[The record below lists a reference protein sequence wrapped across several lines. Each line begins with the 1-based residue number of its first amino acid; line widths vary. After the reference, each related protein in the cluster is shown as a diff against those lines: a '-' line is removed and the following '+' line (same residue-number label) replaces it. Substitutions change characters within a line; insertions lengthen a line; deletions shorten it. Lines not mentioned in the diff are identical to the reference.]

1 MTSNSSAIA
10 STDPGRH
17 LFVFVG
23 GLHRS
28 GTSLLTRLLCTLPGT
43 TGFRSTGVPEDE
55 GQHLQSVFQ
64 PAKAFGG
71 PGRFCFDENS
81 RLDESNGMVT
91 DENKAK
97 LWAEW
102 GSHWDLKCP
111 VLVEKSPPNLVRAR
125 FLQAMFPR
133 TAFVFIVRHPVAVA
147 LATQKWSKTST
158 SSLLDHWARAHR
170 ILGEDLPQLHR
181 ACMIRYED
189 LVSNPSRIIQ
199 QLARFLEVEQ
209 ATESDEGPP
218 VDATVN
224 RHYFNLWESS
234 GDIQPLRSALSSWSL
249 DNGDI
254 LDKFGYRLEAPYVT
268 DTGGLPA
275 QLAGST

>member
-55 GQHLQSVFQ
+55 GQHLQSVFK

-71 PGRFCFDENS
+71 PGRFCFDESS
-81 RLDESNGMVT
+81 RLDENGGMIT
-91 DENKAK
+91 EDNRAR
-97 LWAEW
+97 LWSEW
-102 GSHWDLKCP
+102 GTHWDLQCP

-125 FLQAMFPR
+125 FFQAMFQR
-133 TAFVFIVRHPVAVA
+133 TAFVFIVRHPVAVS

-158 SSLLDHWARAHR
+158 SSLMDHWARAHR
-170 ILGEDLPQLHR
+170 ILDEDLPHLHR
-181 ACMIRYED
+181 ARVIRYED
-189 LVSNPSRIIQ
+189 LVSRPIRVIE
-199 QLARFLEVEQ
+199 QLAGFLDLDQ
-209 ATESDEGPP
+209 ATESDALPP
-218 VDATVN
+218 IDASVN
-224 RHYFNLWESS
+224 RHYFDLWESS
-234 GDIQPLRSALSSWSL
+234 GGIQSMSSTLSSWTL
-249 DNGDI
+249 DNGD
-254 LDKFGYRLEAPYVT
+254 LLEKFGYRLEAPYVT
-268 DTGGLPA
+268 DAGGFPARLP
-275 QLAGST
+275 G